1 VSSEEVYQKLKND
14 PEFLHKLAEILKPEV
29 ALIVLEEF
37 KKLSDELKKV
47 NENLK
52 TLNDRVDSLDKRVE
66 KLENKQ
72 EETNKRLESLEDWQ
86 KKAVNELVDI
96 KGTLNGMAKKQDKM
110 IKQLRDI
117 NNAINNLA
125 ESIEYRAREFL
136 TNKLKVEYNVNVPV
150 RSFEIENVVQFDIF
164 ADLGDKVILGEVKV
178 RAGVKAV
185 KQLEKAIEKLLEA
198 RPEFQKKKI
207 IPMIYAKKATEDLIE
222 ECNRKGIYLTLGYAD
237 LTPLKF

>member
-1 VSSEEVYQKLKND
+1 VSGEEVYQKLKND

-37 KKLSDELKKV
+37 KKLGDELKKV

-52 TLNDRVDSLDKRVE
+52 TLNDRVDSLDKRV
-66 KLENKQ
+66 
-72 EETNKRLESLEDWQ
+72 ESLEDWQ

-96 KGTLNGMAKKQDKM
+96 KGTLNGMAKKQDRM

-125 ESIEYRAREFL
+125 ESVEDRAREFL

-164 ADLGDKVILGEVKV
+164 ADLGDKLILGEVKV

-185 KQLEKAIEKLLEA
+185 RQLERAIEKLLEV

-207 IPMIYAKKATEDLIE
+207 IPVIYAKKATEDLIE